1 MEKSPEIN
9 LSDKDFIGWLASRL
23 QYLHGYDSKDPIIYR
38 LINIKDEIK
47 KHSFKHPDKD
57 LDKVISK
64 YFVDFFLNKDTST
77 NIGYTD
83 KERDNLRYVIKQII
97 EDIRSNNIP
106 KEILLK

>member
-9 LSDKDFIGWLASRL
+9 LSDTNFIGWLISRL
-23 QYLHGYDSKDPIIYR
+23 EYLHGYAKDDPIICR
-38 LINIKDEIK
+38 LNKI
-47 KHSFKHPDKD
+47 KHSFKYSNND

-64 YFVDFFLNKDTST
+64 YFIDFFLNKDTST

-83 KERDNLRYVIKQII
+83 KERDDLRHAIKQII